1 MRQMREHGTPDH
13 QALPRRGWRRDRPF
27 SSRPDRAEAGVIGA
41 GRKNASDSLGRKS
54 KRRRALTSKIDS
66 NPLDGHKA
74 CCRFS
79 STVAPPQQP
88 NQFPPVIRMMQGR
101 TGEEKEGAMRVRVA
115 TDGRLLGLDIGDW
128 WTLIAGST
136 LAGLLAFFI

>member
-1 MRQMREHGTPDH
+1 M
-13 QALPRRGWRRDRPF
+13 QAG
-27 SSRPDRAEAGVIGA
+27 G
-41 GRKNASDSLGRKS
+41 LGEKS
-54 KRRRALTSKIDS
+54 KRRRALTPTIDS
-66 NPLDGHKA
+66 NSLDGHQA

-88 NQFPPVIRMMQGR
+88 NHFPPAIRMMQAR
-101 TGEEKEGAMRVRVA
+101 NGEEKEGAMRVRVT

-136 LAGLLAFFI
+136 LAGLLAFFL

>member
-1 MRQMREHGTPDH
+1 MGPAAPPIAARPSVQ
-13 QALPRRGWRRDRPF
+13 LPTGSSGSRGYRVGKGKCKPVVR
-27 SSRPDRAEAGVIGA
+27 
-41 GRKNASDSLGRKS
+41 LGPES
-54 KRRRALTSKIDS
+54 KHHALTQTIDS
-66 NPLDGHKA
+66 NSLDGHQA

-88 NQFPPVIRMMQGR
+88 NHLPPAIRMMQAR
-101 TGEEKEGAMRVRVA
+101 TGEEKEGAMRVRVT

-136 LAGLLAFFI
+136 LAGLLAFFL

>member
-1 MRQMREHGTPDH
+1 MQAHGPN
-13 QALPRRGWRRDRPF
+13 PG
-27 SSRPDRAEAGVIGA
+27 SRSRLMPKIES
-41 GRKNASDSLGRKS
+41 NSLD
-54 KRRRALTSKIDS
+54 I
-66 NPLDGHKA
+66 NQA

-88 NQFPPVIRMMQGR
+88 NRFPPAIWIMQAR
-101 TGEEKEGAMRVRVA
+101 TGEEKEGAMRVRVT

-136 LAGLLAFFI
+136 LAGLLAFFL